1 MINILIVEDEF
12 AIALD
17 IEQRLQK
24 LGYNSVGIA
33 SSYNEASSLLLENN
47 NIDIALLDI
56 NLGVGKSGI
65 DLGKMIKEKFNIP
78 IIFLTAYS
86 DDKTFE
92 EAENANPY
100 GYIIKPF
107 NDNDI
112 DRTIKIALQRFK
124 EALNNNQQ
132 KNEPQNNKNVDI
144 LFVKDRNNLIKV
156 NICDILWLEAMDNYT
171 IIYTIDNKFIVNQF
185 LKDVLTKLD
194 ANKFARIHRSYAV
207 ALNKISSIEDNTLYI
222 NNKNLNISRKYKK
235 DLLDKIHLF

>member
-171 IIYTIDNKFIVNQF
+171 IIYTIDNKYIVNQF